1 MSDNPNT
8 KIIEIDDLDTITNG
22 TLQEL
27 ATIKNPN
34 QIGKVINLDDNN
46 RVLSKI
52 TPLIMIVNQGCKDYK
67 SRLEILE
74 KNGGNL
80 DMEINYYN
88 QNISARTLAI
98 NYRNYYS

>member
-1 MSDNPNT
+1 MSDKPNT
-8 KIIEIDDLDTITNG
+8 KIIGIDDIDTIING

-27 ATIKNPN
+27 ASIKNPN

-46 RVLSKI
+46 SVLSEI

-74 KNGGNL
+74 KNGGDL
-80 DMEINYYN
+80 DMEVNYYN
-88 QNISARTLAI
+88 KNISARALAI
-98 NYRNYYS
+98 KYRNY